1 MYTIAVLVGSLRRES
16 INRKLAKALA
26 KLGQGKFKFHFV
38 ELGDIPIYNEDL
50 WQDPPAAVLRMKKD
64 IETAD
69 AVLFATPE
77 YNRSIPPVVKNAI
90 DWGTRPWGKNSWA
103 GKPASIVG
111 TSPGAVGTAVAQTH
125 LRSIAPI
132 LELVLM
138 GQPEVYLVNK
148 PGLIDENDDITDDT
162 TREFLQAYLDRFAA
176 WIDQVSR
183 PELEKQRWVA

>member
-125 LRSIAPI
+125 LRGIAPI

-162 TREFLQAYLDRFAA
+162 TREFLQGYLDRFAA

-183 PELEKQRWVA
+183 PELEKQRRVA

>member
-1 MYTIAVLVGSLRRES
+1 MYTIAVIVGSLRRES

-26 KLGQGKFKFHFV
+26 KLGQSKFKFNFV
-38 ELGDIPIYNEDL
+38 ELGDLPIYNEDL
-50 WQDPPAAVLRMKKD
+50 WQDPPAAVLRMKKE

-69 AVLFATPE
+69 AVLFVTPE
-77 YNRSIPPVVKNAI
+77 YNRSIPPVLKNAI

-125 LRSIAPI
+125 LRSVAVI
-132 LELVLM
+132 LDLILM
-138 GQPEVYLVNK
+138 GQPEVYFVNK

-162 TREFLQAYLDRFAA
+162 TREFLQGYLTRFEA
-176 WIDQVSR
+176 WIDQVAKSDTG
-183 PELEKQRWVA
+183 EQRRVA

>member
-162 TREFLQAYLDRFAA
+162 TREFLQGYLDRFAA
-176 WIDQVSR
+176 WIDQVLR
-183 PELEKQRWVA
+183 HVLEKQRRVA

>member
-64 IETAD
+64 IETTD

-176 WIDQVSR
+176 WIDQVSGR
-183 PELEKQRWVA
+183 ELERQRRVA

>member
-50 WQDPPAAVLRMKKD
+50 WKDPPAAVLRMKKD
-64 IETAD
+64 IESAD

-183 PELEKQRWVA
+183 PELEKQRRVA

>member
-125 LRSIAPI
+125 LRGIAPI

-183 PELEKQRWVA
+183 PELEKQRRVA

>member
-16 INRKLAKALA
+16 NNRKLAKALA
-26 KLGQGKFKFHFV
+26 KLGQAKFKFSFV
-38 ELGDIPIYNEDL
+38 ELADVPIYNEDL
-50 WQDPPAAVLRMKKD
+50 WQNPPAAVLRMKKD

-69 AVLFATPE
+69 AVLFVTPE

-125 LRSIAPI
+125 LRSIALTI
-132 LELVLM
+132 DTILM
-138 GQPEVYLVNK
+138 GQPEVYLANK
-148 PGLIDENDDITDDT
+148 PGLIDDNDDISDDT
-162 TREFLQAYLDRFAA
+162 TREFLQGYLDRFAA
-176 WIDQVSR
+176 WIDQVSK
-183 PELEKQRWVA
+183 PELEEQRRVA

>member
-26 KLGQGKFKFHFV
+26 KLGQGKFTFHFV

-50 WQDPPAAVLRMKKD
+50 WQNPPAAVLRMKKD
-64 IETAD
+64 IEAAD

-162 TREFLQAYLDRFAA
+162 TREFLQGYLDRFAA

-183 PELEKQRWVA
+183 RELERQRRVA